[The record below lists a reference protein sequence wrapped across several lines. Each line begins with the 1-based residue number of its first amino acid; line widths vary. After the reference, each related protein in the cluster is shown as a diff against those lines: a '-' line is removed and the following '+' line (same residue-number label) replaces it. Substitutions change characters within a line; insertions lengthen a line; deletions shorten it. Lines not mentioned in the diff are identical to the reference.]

1 MIRFTLDSKE
11 KSIQVE
17 ALLKGEKDW
26 VKFHVGHYELTKK
39 DDKLQFEITKL
50 STNREW
56 MNIALENFMQSKQF
70 ELPAE
75 YEKILDIVL

>member
-1 MIRFTLDSKE
+1 MIRFTLDSKA
-11 KSIQVE
+11 KSIQIE

-26 VKFHVGHYELTKK
+26 IKFHAGHYEVVKNG
-39 DDKLQFEITKL
+39 DKLKLEITKL

-56 MNIALENFMQSKQF
+56 MNIALENFMQSKEF
-70 ELPAE
+70 EIPAE